1 MEIRIFSPD
10 CLFRGICDRVIRFS
24 ASEEFAGAG
33 SFSLRVP
40 ISEGSRFVP
49 ESLIVPD
56 GMPEAFVVESVRA
69 DSAAGIC
76 DIGGRGILSFFSR
89 RALTDKITFAGS
101 AEELLTDLASVW
113 GSAVLPGPLS
123 TLSTG
128 SAAQVNIGLGHRT
141 LLSGMKD
148 IAAEAGVGL
157 RLQFMPG
164 EGGFVFSL
172 WEYRRGGVILSRE
185 LGNLT
190 GMKHAADFFRYL
202 NRIHVAGNGGHV
214 VSVSAAGLF
223 DDGIDD
229 ASQPLRE
236 GWENAED
243 LAMERYSTDAEYRAA
258 LAARGRR
265 ILAQRRPRIT
275 VSAETDEKT
284 AFLLRPGDICPIR
297 GETLAAEAVCMGKSV
312 LYDGE
317 SLHYSAS
324 LSLRG

>member
-10 CLFRGICDRVIRFS
+10 CRFSGICDRVIRFS
-24 ASEEFAGAG
+24 ASEKFAGAG

-40 ISEGSRFVP
+40 LSEGSRFVP
-49 ESLIVPD
+49 DALLLCE
-56 GMPEAFVVESVRA
+56 GMEAFVVESVRA
-69 DSAAGIC
+69 DSAAGVC

-89 RALTDKITFAGS
+89 RVLTEKITFAGS

-113 GSAVLPGPLS
+113 GSAVLPGTLS

-128 SAAQVNIGLGHRT
+128 SAVQVNIGLGHRT
-141 LLSGMKD
+141 LLSAMKD

-157 RLQFMPG
+157 RLQFVPG

-172 WEYRRGGVILSRE
+172 WEYRPGGVILSGE

-190 GMKHAADFFRYL
+190 GMKHTADFSRYL
-202 NRIHVAGNGGHV
+202 NRIHVGGSGGHI

-243 LAMERYSTDAEYRAA
+243 LARERYGTDEEYRAA

-265 ILAQRRPRIT
+265 ILAQSRPGIT

-284 AFLLRPGDICPIR
+284 ASRLRLGEICPVH
-297 GETLAAEAVCMGKSV
+297 GEILAAEAVCTGKSV
-312 LYDGE
+312 LYDGGN
-317 SLHYSAS
+317 LHRSAS
-324 LSLRG
+324 LSLRR